1 MTFYET
7 ITAAINDIL
16 EHGFDSQ
23 ERLDR
28 WLEEI
33 RRAAVRAMMPED
45 QLSKILGQ
53 TFETIYTK
61 LVERGGTVQ
70 VNPGVSLFTLNQI
83 KPKLRDELD
92 RRIMAS
98 VNLIKR
104 NREEMVEKTLQR
116 FQGWATSIPIGGSD
130 AQSRPKTKAS
140 VGKALKQLPF
150 EERRVLIDQG
160 HKLTSTINDIVAQDG
175 GAIAAV
181 WHSNWR
187 QRNYNYRKDHKERD
201 GQVYLIRGS
210 WAHKAG
216 LVKPGEAGYYDQIT
230 KPAEEVFCRCSCK
243 YVFSIGKLPDTM
255 LTKQGAEKLAQVRK
269 ELAS

>member
-16 EHGFDSQ
+16 EHGFDTF
-23 ERLDR
+23 ERIER
-28 WLEEI
+28 WLAEI
-33 RRAAVRAMMPED
+33 RQAAVRVMMPED
-45 QLSKILGQ
+45 KMAEVLGK
-53 TFETIYTK
+53 TFETIYTR
-61 LVERGGTVQ
+61 LVEKSGTLK
-70 VNPGVSLFTLNQI
+70 VNPGVSLFTLNKI

-98 VNLIKR
+98 ANLIVQ
-104 NREEMVEKTLQR
+104 NREEMIAKTLQR
-116 FQGWATSIPIGGSD
+116 FQGWATSIPPGGSD
-130 AQSRPKTKAS
+130 AQGRLKTKAS

-187 QRNYNYRKDHKERD
+187 QVNYNYRKDHKERD
-201 GQVYLIRGS
+201 EQIYLIRDS

-216 LVKPGEAGYYDQIT
+216 LVKPGPAGYYDEIT
-230 KPAEEVFCRCSCK
+230 KPGEEVFCRCSCK
-243 YVFSIGKLPDTM
+243 YLFSIGKLPGIM
-255 LTKQGAEKLAQVRK
+255 LTAKGAEKLAQVRK
-269 ELAS
+269 ELAA